1 MSSEEIFEQRIRLG
15 RLFDMYGGLLTD
27 KQKTCL
33 DLYFNDDL
41 SLSEISTEL
50 GVSRQAVHD
59 LLKRV
64 EATLENYETRLG
76 LLAKD
81 EFEREQLEIVIN
93 ILKSGDDPA
102 NQTAINIL
110 QKCVLKVGN

>member
-1 MSSEEIFEQRIRLG
+1 MSAEEIFAQRIRLG
-15 RLFDMYGGLLTD
+15 RLFDIYGGLLTD

-41 SLSEISTEL
+41 SLSEISSEL

-64 EATLENYETRLG
+64 EAVLESYEARLG
-76 LLAKD
+76 LLAKSD
-81 EFEREQLEIVIN
+81 FEREQLEMVIK
-93 ILKSGDDPA
+93 ILKAGDNPA
-102 NQTAINIL
+102 NQSAINIL
-110 QKCVLKVGN
+110 ERCVLKVGN